1 MKKKKLGPVRLCI
14 DFDDPD
20 DVLVFIRTQL
30 GEGVGIRALDDAD
43 TARVEPRLTF
53 IAQRFDEGTVEAQR

>member
-1 MKKKKLGPVRLCI
+1 MKNKKLGPVRLCI

-30 GEGVGIRALDDAD
+30 GEGVGIRALDDID
-43 TARVEPRLTF
+43 NVRVDPRLTF
-53 IAQRFDEGTVEAQR
+53 IAQRFAEGSVKAQE